1 MLGLDYGE
9 RRIGVALSDT
19 LRITAQPHSVIDLTT
34 DDFWAK
40 LAEITAAQDVDEVV
54 VGLPVSLSGDEGPSA
69 SAARRFGE
77 DVAEITGLAVTY
89 QNEQFSSVVAERAL
103 LEGGKSRQDRREM
116 RDKVAAAVLLQDYLD
131 GQP

>member
-9 RRIGVALSDT
+9 RRIGVALSDP
-19 LRITAQPHSVIDLTT
+19 LRMTAQPHSVIDLTT
-34 DDFWAK
+34 DDLATR
-40 LAEITAAQDVDEVV
+40 LAEIMAQGDVDEVV

-69 SAARRFGE
+69 VAARRFGQ

-131 GQP
+131 TQS